1 QDILT
6 PGDAADVLV
15 AMNPAALKKNLVDL
29 DSGGTIIVNTDA
41 FTTANLRKAGYEE
54 NPLDDDTLQSY
65 RVHQV
70 PLTSLNREALA
81 DVEGLSTKQKDRSQN
96 LFALG
101 ITFWI
106 FDRPLETT
114 LKWIEKKFAGRPT
127 IIEANQKALR
137 MGYYFGENT
146 EIFRQRYRIRPAS
159 LPPGLYR
166 KVTGNE
172 ALALGLVTAAQKSH
186 KTLFYGTYPIT
197 PASDILHFLARQ
209 RNFDVRTFQAED
221 EIAAM
226 GSVIGAAFGGA
237 LAVTGTSGPGIAL
250 KSEAMNLAIVLELP
264 MIVIDV
270 QRGGPSTGLPT
281 KTEQSDLLQVMF
293 GRNGESP
300 LPVVAPRSPS
310 DCFPMAL
317 EAVRLAIRGM
327 TPVLFLSEGFLANS
341 SEPWRIPDP
350 DDIPEIVV
358 HHPEPRQGDN
368 GQEPFMPFQRD
379 PETLARPWALPGTR
393 GLEHRMGGL
402 SNAPLTGK
410 VSYDPN
416 DHEKMVMDRA
426 EKVARLA
433 DVIPEQEVFGPQ
445 SGDLLVLTFGG
456 TYGAA
461 RSAVGRLQ
469 GQGKG
474 VSHAHLRYL
483 NPFPKNLGQILNDFD
498 RILVPELNGGQ
509 LAFLIQGK
517 FARKVIS
524 FPKLHARPF
533 RINEIVSKLEEL
545 LD

>member
-1 QDILT
+1 
-6 PGDAADVLV
+6 
-15 AMNPAALKKNLVDL
+15 
-29 DSGGTIIVNTDA
+29 
-41 FTTANLRKAGYEE
+41 
-54 NPLDDDTLQSY
+54 
-65 RVHQV
+65 
-70 PLTSLNREALA
+70 LNREALV

-101 ITFWI
+101 ITFWM

-114 LKWIEKKFAGRPT
+114 CQWIEKKFAGRPT

-146 EIFRQRYRIRPAS
+146 EIFRQRFRIRPAS

-172 ALALGLVTAAQKSH
+172 ALSLGLVTAAKKAG

-226 GSVIGAAFGGA
+226 GAVIGAAFGGA
-237 LAVTGTSGPGIAL
+237 LAATGTSGPVIAL
-250 KSEAMNLAIVLELP
+250 KSEAMNLALALELP
-264 MIVIDV
+264 MVVINV

-281 KTEQSDLLQVMF
+281 KTEQSDLLQVMY

-300 LPVVAPRSPS
+300 LPVVAPSSPS
-310 DCFPMAL
+310 DCFDMAV

-327 TPVLFLSEGFLANS
+327 TPVVVLSEGFLANS
-341 SEPWRIPDP
+341 SEPWLIPDP
-350 DDIPEIVV
+350 ESIPEIKIE
-358 HHPEPRQGDN
+358 HPAARPGGN
-368 GQEPFMPFQRD
+368 GQEPFLPFQRD
-379 PETLARPWALPGTR
+379 PETLARPWALPGTA

-402 SNAPLTGK
+402 SKAPLTGK
-410 VSYDPN
+410 VSYDPA
-416 DHEKMVMDRA
+416 DHEQMVLERA

-433 DVIPEQEVFGPQ
+433 DIIPEQEVYGPE
-445 SGDLLVLTFGG
+445 SGDLLVVSFGG
-456 TYGAA
+456 TFGAA
-461 RSAVGRLQ
+461 RSAVAQVL
-469 GQGKG
+469 GQGKS

-483 NPFPKNLGQILNDFD
+483 NPFPKNLAQILDSFE

-509 LAFLIQGK
+509 LAFMLQGQ
-517 FARKVIS
+517 FARPVIS

-533 RINEIVSKLEEL
+533 RINEIVARLEAL